1 MTQYFQRTYMSVLK
15 KQISSYDV
23 ATREKTRDKKLFLE
37 KKPSGNRVHRI
48 ALANNAMRAPL
59 RMMDPFCFIV

>member
-15 KQISSYDV
+15 KQIFSYDV

-37 KKPSGNRVHRI
+37 KNSGNRVHRI
-48 ALANNAMRAPL
+48 ALAYNAMRAPL

>member
-1 MTQYFQRTYMSVLK
+1 MTQYFQRTYMGVLK

-37 KKPSGNRVHRI
+37 KTLETVSIG
-48 ALANNAMRAPL
+48 
-59 RMMDPFCFIV
+59 

>member
-37 KKPSGNRVHRI
+37 KKTLETVSIG
-48 ALANNAMRAPL
+48 
-59 RMMDPFCFIV
+59 